1 MHNQQQQQQTN
12 VMPLPLWAY
21 VCLWLFFV
29 YLYVQIVQFQVDQS
43 SNLFIGGLYFVEF
56 GVHEASHLVVAFL
69 PSILVA
75 AAGSFG
81 EIAFTALIILAA
93 WKAKSYFAMIFGAL
107 WMALAVNSVGRYMAD
122 ARAQQLP
129 LIGPGETVQHDWH
142 FVFAQL
148 GWLDA
153 DTIIGTAIRGL
164 GDLIG
169 LVALG
174 FGLWLLLVKLTN
186 RSDDT
191 QTTSNLVR

>member
-1 MHNQQQQQQTN
+1 MQDNKQKKF
-12 VMPLPLWAY
+12 MPLPLWTY

-29 YLYVQIVQFQVDQS
+29 YLYVLIVQFQVEES

-56 GVHEASHLVVAFL
+56 GVHEASHLAVAFL

-81 EIAFTALIILAA
+81 EIVFTVLIVFAA
-93 WKAKSYFAMIFGAL
+93 WKAKSYFAVIFGTL
-107 WMALAVNSVGRYMAD
+107 WVALAMNSVGRYMAD

-129 LIGPGETVQHDWH
+129 LIGPGETVQHDWN

-148 GWLDA
+148 GWLNA
-153 DTIIGTAIRGL
+153 DMIIGTTVRGL

-169 LVALG
+169 LIALG

-186 RSDDT
+186 NSNDA
-191 QTTSNLVR
+191 QTISNPVK

>member
-1 MHNQQQQQQTN
+1 MQNQKQTN

-56 GVHEASHLVVAFL
+56 GVHEASHLVAAFL
-69 PSILVA
+69 PSLLVA

-107 WMALAVNSVGRYMAD
+107 WMALAMNSVGRYMAD
-122 ARAQQLP
+122 ARAQIIP
-129 LIGPGETVQHDWH
+129 LIGPGETVQHDWN
-142 FVFAQL
+142 FVFGQL
-148 GWLDA
+148 GWLNA
-153 DTIIGTAIRGL
+153 DTIIGTTVRFT
-164 GDLIG
+164 GDAIG
-169 LVALG
+169 LIALG
-174 FGLWLLLVKLTN
+174 FGLWLLLVKQTN
-186 RSDDT
+186 SSEEK
-191 QTTSNLVR
+191 QPVSPIIK